1 MDNYYTLFEVPHDA
15 DISMIRS
22 AFRKKAKSC
31 HPDLFQHVSLE
42 ERKLLQKNF
51 VCLSQAYETLAD
63 PKKRQLFD
71 MRLKKS
77 GFHARQQHDQKNKRS
92 SSYSSS
98 RDSFKF
104 KQNSAFSRSS
114 NKSASAEPDD
124 TLEDLLKDVE
134 EILGQFGLNFKDPLE
149 MLVDWARQIFEEISD
164 TFNEE
169 VEHKKDSAGSKNKSQ
184 KYKQNHDDPLHNVEE
199 ELQRLKAKSVK
210 SASKNNASTNAGF
223 TDAEIEQELR
233 SIKKK
238 YKL

>member
-51 VCLSQAYETLAD
+51 VRLSQAYETLTD

-71 MRLKKS
+71 MRLRKS
-77 GFHARQQHDQKNKRS
+77 GIKARQQHDQKNRRS
-92 SSYSSS
+92 SSSSSS
-98 RDSFKF
+98 RDSFKQ
-104 KQNSAFSRSS
+104 KSAFSQSS
-114 NKSASAEPDD
+114 HKSTSAEPED
-124 TLEDLLKDVE
+124 TLEDLLRDVE
-134 EILGQFGLNFKDPLE
+134 EILEQFGLNFKDPLD
-149 MLVDWARQIFEEISD
+149 MLVDWARQIFQEIAE

-169 VEHKKDSAGSKNKSQ
+169 AEDSKDAAGSKNKSQ

-199 ELQRLKAKSVK
+199 ELQRLKAKRVK
-210 SASKNNASTNAGF
+210 TASKNKASKHAEF